1 MHKIKK
7 NIQEP
12 VSRDENE
19 PFQKQMKRENPKK
32 REDTKKREDPKKKE
46 KQGKQK

>member
-12 VSRDENE
+12 VSRDENK
-19 PFQKQMKRENPKK
+19 PFQKQMKRE
-32 REDTKKREDPKKKE
+32 EII
-46 KQGKQK
+46 